1 MNTYIVMQGSKY
13 HEVRDMG
20 IIWSPKI
27 AKGGSIEHSWERMK
41 EVKKGDRIFHYVK
54 GNIVAISIAK
64 EDCVEATRPL
74 ILQSDLFDD
83 EAGYLVEVEY
93 YELDKSVNVKEKF
106 AAISPL
112 LPIKYSPFQDD
123 ASGNSGYLYPCNEE
137 LAIKLLELIG
147 ELNIYL
153 IDTEQL
159 ELSMDYIKVTEH
171 NTLIPVIAET
181 ESEVKT
187 KIRLGQQRFKKDLMS
202 LWGCKCALCDIDLP
216 ELLKASR
223 SKPWKDSTNEER
235 NDPYNGILLC
245 SNHDALYENGKIAFD
260 GQGRLH
266 ISPEINEEDYQ
277 KYCLLTKKKIKLN
290 QDNKVYFKWHKR
302 NIWSKAIGINE
313 ETESQEEEV
322 IEQP

>member
-1 MNTYIVMQGSKY
+1 
-13 HEVRDMG
+13 
-20 IIWSPKI
+20 
-27 AKGGSIEHSWERMK
+27 
-41 EVKKGDRIFHYVK
+41 
-54 GNIVAISIAK
+54 
-64 EDCVEATRPL
+64 
-74 ILQSDLFDD
+74 
-83 EAGYLVEVEY
+83 
-93 YELDKSVNVKEKF
+93 
-106 AAISPL
+106 
-112 LPIKYSPFQDD
+112 
-123 ASGNSGYLYPCNEE
+123 
-137 LAIKLLELIG
+137 
-147 ELNIYL
+147 
-153 IDTEQL
+153 
-159 ELSMDYIKVTEH
+159 
-171 NTLIPVIAET
+171 
-181 ESEVKT
+181 
-187 KIRLGQQRFKKDLMS
+187 MS

-302 NIWSKAIGINE
+302 NIWSKASGTIE
-313 ETESQEEEV
+313 EAESQEEV